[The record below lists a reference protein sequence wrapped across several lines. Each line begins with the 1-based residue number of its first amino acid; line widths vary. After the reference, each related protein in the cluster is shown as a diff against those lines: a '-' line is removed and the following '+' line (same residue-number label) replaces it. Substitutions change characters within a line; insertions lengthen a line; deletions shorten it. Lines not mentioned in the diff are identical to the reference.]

1 MPFDELFESDREDC
15 EEAGT
20 SFRLHPP
27 PCASPSSSHRPFLSY
42 PLIKRTSRKD
52 SGRSRRSHDSPRLTF
67 TATAISW
74 SDPRY
79 PLPAGSFMYR
89 NRAEPPST
97 LRSVGY
103 QLNSGRTA
111 SRIGMLGKRPAYAS
125 GYLFR
130 RLLDERAHS
139 NNDLPPLSIAGNKLM
154 RNRRLLSAPYPRLNI
169 DDFPSAIRSSD
180 IVFTSVSVQDILNEF
195 FW

>member
-1 MPFDELFESDREDC
+1 MHHQQNLLDK
-15 EEAGT
+15 A
-20 SFRLHPP
+20 
-27 PCASPSSSHRPFLSY
+27 
-42 PLIKRTSRKD
+42 
-52 SGRSRRSHDSPRLTF
+52 RLTS
-67 TATAISW
+67 TPTAISW
-74 SDPRY
+74 SDLRY
-79 PLPAGSFMYR
+79 PLPAASCTATGRTAFYPQKR
-89 NRAEPPST
+89 
-97 LRSVGY
+97 GY

-111 SRIGMLGKRPAYAS
+111 SRIGMLGKRPAYAL

-139 NNDLPPLSIAGNKLM
+139 NNDLPPLSIADNKLM